1 MAYKQLRIWG
11 RDQATQA
18 SNAQTLRKTVNV
30 SQFSIEKVKVEK
42 MMANNIL
49 MAHILSETTRDE
61 STLTYT
67 DNRQNITL
75 LNYSLNISLL
85 AHIG

>member
-42 MMANNIL
+42 LMANAAL
-49 MAHILSETTRDE
+49 MAHILSETTRNE